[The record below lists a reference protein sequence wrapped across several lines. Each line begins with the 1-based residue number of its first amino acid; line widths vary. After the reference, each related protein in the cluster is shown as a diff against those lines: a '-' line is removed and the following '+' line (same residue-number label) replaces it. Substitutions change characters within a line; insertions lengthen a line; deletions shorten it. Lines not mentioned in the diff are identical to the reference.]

1 MSLQSHL
8 HDTTPRGASTRKW
21 TAPDPCLVF
30 NESDLKIYTKF
41 ESCEE
46 KTSQTFQKHIDIQ
59 SHANHDD

>member
-46 KTSQTFQKHIDIQ
+46 KTS
-59 SHANHDD
+59 